1 MTNLECHTQHGQR
14 HPDKNRHKTRL
25 KLHNFFSLFFANIF
39 LISGWTPAPVLAA
52 WLWPRVPWPRGPVPL
67 GSLRRRDSPSFS
79 STGSRWSLRSWWRLQ
94 CKCRVGRWVG
104 PRWRH
109 GPLRKRQK
117 LQKARNFPQGCH
129 QHSSRVALSASDTPI
144 SIRRSE
150 ETACSGHGTINST
163 S

>member
-1 MTNLECHTQHGQR
+1 MPHTTQR
-14 HPDKNRHKTRL
+14 LTKTDI
-25 KLHNFFSLFFANIF
+25 KLVSNDVYFSTYFSLIF
-39 LISGWTPAPVLAA
+39 LSVSGWTPAPVLSAR
-52 WLWPRVPWPRGPVPL
+52 LWPRVPWSRGPVPL
-67 GSLRRRDSPSFS
+67 GPLRGRHSPSFS
-79 STGSRWSLRSWWRLQ
+79 STGSRRSLRSWWRLQ
-94 CKCRVGRWVG
+94 CKCRVRRWVG

-144 SIRRSE
+144 SIRRPE

-163 S
+163 SQ